1 MEPEEDHFED
11 VQPPGEA
18 AESKPARP
26 KAKSKAKAKVKR
38 RRKKRGGAEGN
49 PIDPGCARAEG
60 AEVTGPLG
68 GEEPDR
74 DPNDQPNE
82 SQNMHC
88 LNIEEPLESRRSLQ
102 PDPVHAQTAAIAQ
115 VIGVQHLPAANS
127 KTELLCLESDDAGG
141 ERTMTRAPQR
151 FVRALVVNDLAKKDA
166 PDFGLVLSLEVADH
180 GKHQLCK
187 LVLPE
192 KFEEHEK
199 SCTPLTIVLE
209 KDERI
214 LCFRLDEVKDK
225 ESGFSVYFNPQVV
238 IQSPC
243 QELQEVQEDPQSPAD
258 KPYRCSWGCL
268 RRCQKRQEQVV
279 LRLERLS
286 GHFEWPE
293 KALKGQWRQLPELD
307 VSVPLWTSPPIR
319 HATTET
325 VATLRSMRGQ
335 ERDHLLGAV
344 LMSSSRWSTRNLTGQ
359 TAMFWFELLVL
370 DCAAWYFD
378 VYSDISSL
386 QLFASTGMMDYFVL
400 NFAGMMLPMIVSLR
414 DIWHF
419 HATPSPE
426 LDALK
431 AAARHVHLSGHW
443 LELATYGAI
452 ALQMQMLWLTAWS
465 AKHCMKHSLLGATKL
480 AEVAESACSALIQFN
495 YLLCVIVGVKE
506 FDTLQLSEAD
516 FIRLGASIT
525 MSCGLLGMG
534 FAFRDTEP
542 VRVLGLPGKLKL
554 DREPFLL
561 AALTLVRVLEVTS
574 QVLAINFVHVSTRFQ
589 GFSMGGPAMTLGLA
603 LLAKF
608 FLTKATTEHV
618 LAAILAHPGQV
629 LEPRSLM
636 PLGNTMKMKVASAAA
651 VIIAQAFARYSTFSE
666 EAKAIPDWLLAMWFA
681 LTVLSWMGLGGMAL
695 FGKKVKNKTFQRLAD
710 DVGVITYRAVKAAFD
725 CAKEVPDTILMALT
739 EDYTLLWDKSAL
751 EELRAVSASM
761 DRWTVWS
768 NPRLKLCQSFI
779 EELGHKGI
787 VEGFSILALHNPEE
801 LLLPGCYE
809 IPSDAWGALQR
820 AQWSKLKKVNLHECF
835 NSSTK
840 GAEGAKDLL
849 IALASSKELE
859 EPLAP
864 LPGAHCASMSKPSAS
879 ATKRKAQKEPTTF
892 SGPWLRA
899 KSWTSPLLP
908 SDVCHRG
915 AASLAESK
923 GQRYSPKRRVLGG
936 RIFHVW

>member
-293 KALKGQWRQLPELD
+293 KALKGQWCLGWEQ
-307 VSVPLWTSPPIR
+307 R
-319 HATTET
+319 HH
-325 VATLRSMRGQ
+325 VQ
-335 ERDHLLGAV
+335 EN
-344 LMSSSRWSTRNLTGQ
+344 S
-359 TAMFWFELLVL
+359 
-370 DCAAWYFD
+370 
-378 VYSDISSL
+378 
-386 QLFASTGMMDYFVL
+386 
-400 NFAGMMLPMIVSLR
+400 
-414 DIWHF
+414 
-419 HATPSPE
+419 
-426 LDALK
+426 
-431 AAARHVHLSGHW
+431 
-443 LELATYGAI
+443 
-452 ALQMQMLWLTAWS
+452 
-465 AKHCMKHSLLGATKL
+465 
-480 AEVAESACSALIQFN
+480 
-495 YLLCVIVGVKE
+495 
-506 FDTLQLSEAD
+506 
-516 FIRLGASIT
+516 
-525 MSCGLLGMG
+525 
-534 FAFRDTEP
+534 
-542 VRVLGLPGKLKL
+542 
-554 DREPFLL
+554 
-561 AALTLVRVLEVTS
+561 
-574 QVLAINFVHVSTRFQ
+574 
-589 GFSMGGPAMTLGLA
+589 
-603 LLAKF
+603 
-608 FLTKATTEHV
+608 
-618 LAAILAHPGQV
+618 
-629 LEPRSLM
+629 
-636 PLGNTMKMKVASAAA
+636 
-651 VIIAQAFARYSTFSE
+651 
-666 EAKAIPDWLLAMWFA
+666 
-681 LTVLSWMGLGGMAL
+681 
-695 FGKKVKNKTFQRLAD
+695 LAD
-710 DVGVITYRAVKAAFD
+710 V
-725 CAKEVPDTILMALT
+725 
-739 EDYTLLWDKSAL
+739 
-751 EELRAVSASM
+751 
-761 DRWTVWS
+761 
-768 NPRLKLCQSFI
+768 
-779 EELGHKGI
+779 
-787 VEGFSILALHNPEE
+787 PEE
-801 LLLPGCYE
+801 LQTE
-809 IPSDAWGALQR
+809 SQSRQASW
-820 AQWSKLKKVNLHECF
+820 NL
-835 NSSTK
+835 
-840 GAEGAKDLL
+840 A
-849 IALASSKELE
+849 
-859 EPLAP
+859 
-864 LPGAHCASMSKPSAS
+864 
-879 ATKRKAQKEPTTF
+879 
-892 SGPWLRA
+892 
-899 KSWTSPLLP
+899 
-908 SDVCHRG
+908 
-915 AASLAESK
+915 
-923 GQRYSPKRRVLGG
+923 
-936 RIFHVW
+936 